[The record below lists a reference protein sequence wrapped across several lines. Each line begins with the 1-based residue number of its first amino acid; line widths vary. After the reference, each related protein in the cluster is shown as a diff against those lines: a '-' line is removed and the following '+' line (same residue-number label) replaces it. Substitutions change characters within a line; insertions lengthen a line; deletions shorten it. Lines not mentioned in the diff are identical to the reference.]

1 MRMYVWDTA
10 TPYRD
15 GDLEGMFT
23 ADPNLDLESH
33 LLT

>member
-15 GDLEGMFT
+15 GDLEGAFSSR
-23 ADPNLDLESH
+23 AP
-33 LLT
+33 LLFAMLVV